1 MQEPSFDRTLAQECA
16 KAFSESTGL
25 GCTLSDA
32 KGQVFADFGKS
43 CENCTLCAA
52 VGRGR
57 EGCIRAHVYGMTEA
71 QRFGGKYIYFCPMG
85 LTCFVS
91 PILAE
96 DGAAAKITVGPFI
109 MVEKQD
115 FIDCELEENVR
126 LTGDKLQKAA
136 QAVET
141 VPFVPPAKV
150 NHLSTLLFMAVGF
163 MNNVSQENRLLQSR
177 RSDAIQGQI
186 TAYILTLKQ
195 QEGSGHYPFELER
208 RLLQSMQAQNR
219 EETQKYLNELLGAIL
234 FTNGGQIERV
244 KTRLYELLVLMSR
257 EAIHSGADPDRT
269 LQLNQEYL
277 QKLMEFRTLD
287 SLCLW
292 LSDALNSLMQ
302 ELFTY
307 ADSKHANLLHRC
319 VQYIGE
325 HYSEPITLTTVAREV
340 YLTPSYLCRV
350 FKREAGVTF
359 HEYLNRVRVNKAK
372 ELLRDRDL
380 RLTDI
385 SLMVGF
391 TDQSYFTKVFKRLTG
406 TLPRAYREKVLD
418 E

>member
-1 MQEPSFDRTLAQECA
+1 MQEPSFDRTLARVRPKRFQNLRA
-16 KAFSESTGL
+16 W
-25 GCTLSDA
+25 DA
-32 KGQVFADFGKS
+32 PYRTPKGRYLPILAKS

-115 FIDCELEENVR
+115 FIDCELEENAR

-177 RSDAIQGQI
+177 RSDAIQGQDYGRI
-186 TAYILTLKQ
+186 
-195 QEGSGHYPFELER
+195 F
-208 RLLQSMQAQNR
+208 
-219 EETQKYLNELLGAIL
+219 
-234 FTNGGQIERV
+234 
-244 KTRLYELLVLMSR
+244 SR
-257 EAIHSGADPDRT
+257 
-269 LQLNQEYL
+269 
-277 QKLMEFRTLD
+277 
-287 SLCLW
+287 
-292 LSDALNSLMQ
+292 
-302 ELFTY
+302 
-307 ADSKHANLLHRC
+307 
-319 VQYIGE
+319 
-325 HYSEPITLTTVAREV
+325 
-340 YLTPSYLCRV
+340 
-350 FKREAGVTF
+350 
-359 HEYLNRVRVNKAK
+359 
-372 ELLRDRDL
+372 
-380 RLTDI
+380 
-385 SLMVGF
+385 
-391 TDQSYFTKVFKRLTG
+391 
-406 TLPRAYREKVLD
+406 
-418 E
+418 